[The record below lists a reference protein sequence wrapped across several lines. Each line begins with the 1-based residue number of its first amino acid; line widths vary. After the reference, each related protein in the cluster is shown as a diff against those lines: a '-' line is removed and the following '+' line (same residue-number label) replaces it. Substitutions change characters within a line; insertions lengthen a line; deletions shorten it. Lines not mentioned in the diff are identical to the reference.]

1 MVIISNYIRERER
14 QRKGTYIFSLD
25 WLWHWVKASVSPLS
39 TNQIAWQRPGIKT
52 WPTWRMSKVRPPIRF
67 QIVLHE
73 ALWLA
78 GDAGKR
84 GGAWWAADQSLLLS
98 SEKKWTKCQNRQ
110 FNLQLFFF
118 YAVFIKLWGNWKFYL
133 SHSILRLRYIH
144 VMAHLSAD
152 NPVIPLFLNRFWDIN
167 KIACLLLLN
176 GVEVT

>member
-1 MVIISNYIRERER
+1 MVIISNYIRERVR
-14 QRKGTYIFSLD
+14 RRKGTYIFSLD

-39 TNQIAWQRPGIKT
+39 TNWIAWQCPGIKT

-98 SEKKWTKCQNRQ
+98 SEKKWTNCQNRQ

-118 YAVFIKLWGNWKFYL
+118 YPVCVKLWGNWKFTWVIQFYVWGIFMSWHIYQLITLL
-133 SHSILRLRYIH
+133 SHFFST
-144 VMAHLSAD
+144 A
-152 NPVIPLFLNRFWDIN
+152 F
-167 KIACLLLLN
+167 
-176 GVEVT
+176 GT